1 MIDHTEDPIAS
12 ALHIPC
18 DEEIA
23 RLKQELAEAR
33 AERDQARIQAAD
45 AIVERDRWIARVKWL
60 ERLLDSVRELLR

>member
-18 DEEIA
+18 DAEVR
-23 RLKQELAEAR
+23 RLTLELAETR